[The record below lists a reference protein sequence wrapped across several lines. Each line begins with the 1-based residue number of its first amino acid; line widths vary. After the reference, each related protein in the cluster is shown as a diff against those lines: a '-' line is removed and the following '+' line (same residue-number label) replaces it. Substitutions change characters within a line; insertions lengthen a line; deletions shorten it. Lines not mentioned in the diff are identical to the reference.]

1 MTFYTSAFFLLVIA
15 LSTDTFLAGL
25 TYAAGRVR
33 VPLLSKVLLSLLSG
47 AVFTA
52 SVMAGSLITLLL
64 PAFAVKILSFILL
77 LLLALYKLYD
87 VLPIY
92 CNHVRHFSTNAF
104 SAKVNRHDIHLLS
117 AGEACLLA
125 MALSVDSISAG
136 LSFGNTTL
144 APAVILLSTTLIQ
157 YLALT
162 LGLLLGKKL
171 GKYHSYSFALLSVI
185 LLVLLAILR
194 LF

>member
-1 MTFYTSAFFLLVIA
+1 MTFSISAFFLLAIA

-25 TYAAGRVR
+25 SYATGCVR
-33 VPLLSKVLLSLLSG
+33 VPFSSKVLLSLLSG

-52 SVMAGSLITLLL
+52 SVMAGNLITLLL
-64 PAFAVKILSFILL
+64 PDFAVKILSFILL

-87 VLPIY
+87 VSPVY

-104 SAKVNRHDIHLLS
+104 SAKVNRPDTHLLS

-125 MALSVDSISAG
+125 MVLSVDSISAG
-136 LSFGNTTL
+136 LSFGNTALT
-144 APAVILLSTTLIQ
+144 PAIILPATALIQ
-157 YLALT
+157 YLSLT

-171 GKYHSYSFALLSVI
+171 GKYRSYRFALLSVI
-185 LLVLLAILR
+185 LLILLAFLR